1 MYLGV
6 GRKKT
11 VGKIKDKVTGISQKV
26 EEKAKTCKIGIK
38 NEKIRGTFQIT
49 QRPKK
54 RENRRRKS
62 LNT

>member
-38 NEKIRGTFQIT
+38 K
-49 QRPKK
+49 
-54 RENRRRKS
+54 
-62 LNT
+62 